1 MTYYNQ
7 IVETNDREKKS
18 YKWSQNKR
26 HTMHWGEQV
35 RVATNFSFD
44 ENKNQKKKKT
54 TPKLNSIFKVLKEQ
68 NC

>member
-7 IVETNDREKKS
+7 IVETNDRGKKS

-44 ENKNQKKKKT
+44 ENTNQKKKNH
-54 TPKLNSIFKVLKEQ
+54 PKIERHL
-68 NC
+68 